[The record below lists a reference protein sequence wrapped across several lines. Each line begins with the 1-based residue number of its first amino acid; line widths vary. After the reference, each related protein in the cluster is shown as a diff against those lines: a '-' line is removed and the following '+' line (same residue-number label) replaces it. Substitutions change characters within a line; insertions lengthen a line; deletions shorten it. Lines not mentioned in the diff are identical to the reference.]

1 MTARGYPATTVGAR
15 DVVTSLRRVA
25 RLSLFDVWQVAAL
38 SSVAN
43 TIIYILKLLIIL
55 NRKKNTGNIHILP
68 TININVIEN
77 KITFKYFKYYCS
89 GTTLITLSHSG

>member
-15 DVVTSLRRVA
+15 DVVTSLRRVV

-43 TIIYILKLLIIL
+43 TIIYILKLLVIL
-55 NRKKNTGNIHILP
+55 NKKKITANIHILP

-77 KITFKYFKYYCS
+77 KIKFSKNQYSTS
-89 GTTLITLSHSG
+89 NTIAQVLL